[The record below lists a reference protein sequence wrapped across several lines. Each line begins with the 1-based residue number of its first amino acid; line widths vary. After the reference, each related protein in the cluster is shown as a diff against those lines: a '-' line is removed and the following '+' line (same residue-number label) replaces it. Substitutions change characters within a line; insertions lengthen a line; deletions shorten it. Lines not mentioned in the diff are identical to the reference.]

1 MPRIAAALG
10 LVATVAFCIGFNV
23 NRYPRVWEMVTPT
36 RVSGGT
42 PAVAAAA
49 PVANEAKSAA
59 TEGKPAHKDK
69 KPAQRTPV
77 ASISAKEAT
86 EKQKARH
93 DYDESPTK
101 SDDGQRSVDEAE
113 RPLGYA
119 PIDPIPIDRTPAPA
133 KAFAPIPSPTVSA
146 DRQSSHAAAAKKE
159 GGAQDKSEKGRM
171 DGDKPHKRPEQKKA
185 QAGNGG
191 RNKRPSEST
200 VAPSPLSLSRE
211 GERGSKAA
219 DVAKSKAAQAKRSAD
234 GEKKS
239 AAMVKIDAE
248 RTFGEK
254 PMVPIVVDQTAER
267 EAADP
272 FTGGSAYDA
281 AGSLKRLPPVDPYQ
295 PAMSDPYA
303 AVSPDGAEP
312 AYPTT
317 GARTE

>member
-36 RVSGGT
+36 RVSGKT

-77 ASISAKEAT
+77 ASISAKETT
-86 EKQKARH
+86 ETEEKKRDQ
-93 DYDESPTK
+93 DESSTK
-101 SDDGQRSVDEAE
+101 TDEHGRGDDAAE
-113 RPLGYA
+113 RPSGYA
-119 PIDPIPIDRTPAPA
+119 PIEPIPVDRTPAPA
-133 KAFAPIPSPTVSA
+133 KALAPIPSPTISA
-146 DRQSSHAAAAKKE
+146 DGKSARAVVAKKE
-159 GGAQDKSEKGRM
+159 AGALNKSEKGRVE
-171 DGDKPHKRPEQKKA
+171 GDKPNKRPDQKKA
-185 QAGNGG
+185 QAGTGN
-191 RNKRPSEST
+191 RN
-200 VAPSPLSLSRE
+200 
-211 GERGSKAA
+211 KAA
-219 DVAKSKAAQAKRSAD
+219 DDGKSKTMQAKRSSG

-239 AAMVKIDAE
+239 AAMVKMDSG
-248 RTFGEK
+248 RTSGGR
-254 PMVPIVVDQTAER
+254 PMVPIVLAQSAEP

-272 FTGGSAYDA
+272 LASGSAFEA
-281 AGSLKRLPPVDPYQ
+281 AGVLRRLPPVDPYQ
-295 PAMSDPYA
+295 PALSDPYA
-303 AVSPDGAEP
+303 AVSPDGAAP